1 MAEGSP
7 SGGYVVDIDAVD
19 AKRDGEVSVQVTIDA
34 SCGSERLTQR
44 VLRFAPGRSG
54 PRTPGQGHQE
64 LLYVVSGRGTL
75 ELEGHHPLEP
85 DAAAYLLPGETF
97 EIDNPGPDDLV
108 VVSVLTPLE
117 ATAEGAES
125 KRQVVV
131 HFRDRPTIP
140 VGGPREF
147 RYLVNEDLG
156 SLDVTQFLGL
166 VQPSRAPVHY
176 HEYDE
181 VAYIVEG
188 NGVIHMGEAERS
200 VRPGSCILFP
210 RGMPHCLEN
219 TGPDIMRVMGVFYPS
234 GSPAVHYVAED
245 D

>member
-1 MAEGSP
+1 
-7 SGGYVVDIDAVD
+7 VVDVEEVEPE
-19 AKRDGEVSVQVTIDA
+19 RDGNVAVQVTIDP

-54 PRTPGQGHQE
+54 PRTPPPRLQE
-64 LLYVVSGRGTL
+64 LLYVVSGKGTL
-75 ELEGHHPLEP
+75 ELGGRHALEP
-85 DAAAYLLPGETF
+85 DAAAYVLPGDTF

-108 VVSVLTPLE
+108 LVSVLTPLE
-117 ATAEGAES
+117 ARPKEAGPD
-125 KRQVVV
+125 RQVVV

-156 SLDVTQFLGL
+156 SYEVTQFLGL

-181 VAYIVEG
+181 VAYIVDG
-188 NGVIHMGEAERS
+188 NGVIHMGDVERR

-219 TGPDIMRVMGVFYPS
+219 SGPGVMRVMGVFYPS
-234 GSPAVHYVAED
+234 GSPGVHYVTED